1 MTFDELNVVRVL
13 KSKIQTEK
21 NYLLALRDCA
31 ESMTGEIDGLPKGNF
46 ATPKIE
52 SLTAA
57 IIESEGKLTAL
68 QTELNL
74 AIPALIN
81 KIQSEI
87 KNEQIQKLLIYRFV
101 MCKYFREIARLMC
114 YSERRIYQMYKNTL
128 KKFQSISVDFS

>member
-1 MTFDELNVVRVL
+1 M
-13 KSKIQTEK
+13 
-21 NYLLALRDCA
+21 
-31 ESMTGEIDGLPKGNF
+31 
-46 ATPKIE
+46 TPKIE